1 MEKVEVIVV
10 GAGLAGLAAAYVLA
24 DAGVEVLVVERGDY
38 PGSKN
43 VTGGRLYLEPMRAYL
58 PELLDEAP
66 FERKVVKERLTTLTS
81 WSSIT
86 LELASDR
93 FKDDPA
99 HSVTLLRAT
108 FDQWLAEK
116 AGEKG
121 AFIVPGYKVDDVW
134 IQDNQVAGI
143 RSGDDVV
150 QADVV
155 VAADGVLSFIAEKAG
170 MRERHEPRNFA
181 LGVKEVI
188 ELPQEKIED
197 RFGVRDGEGVAQ
209 LFFGSV
215 TQGMMGGGFLYTNQ
229 KSISVGLVISIH
241 DLMQTQTPLRP
252 HDLMEA
258 FKVRP
263 EIEVLIAGGHPVEYS
278 AHPIPEGG
286 LHGIPELISD
296 GIVVIG
302 DAAGLCLNQGVTL
315 RGMDM
320 AMVSGVLAARAILEA
335 RRKNDFSAETL
346 AMYAQLLKESS
357 VYQDLATFQHMPE
370 ILSNPRLYDEYPEV
384 ASELLQEFLWVDAK
398 PKRKMSSTLMRTIRK
413 KLFRSYVLN
422 DLWRMRKI

>member
-1 MEKVEVIVV
+1 MEKVEVVIV

-43 VTGGRLYLEPMRAYL
+43 VTGGRLYLEPVRAYL

-66 FERKVVKERLTTLTS
+66 FDRKVVKERLTMLTS
-81 WSSIT
+81 KSSIT
-86 LELASDR
+86 VEFNSDLFR
-93 FKDDPA
+93 GNQA

-134 IQDNQVAGI
+134 VEDDQVAGI
-143 RSGDDVV
+143 RSNEDVV

-155 VAADGVLSFIAEKAG
+155 VAADGVLSFMAEKAG
-170 MRERHEPRNFA
+170 LRKRHEPRNFA
-181 LGVKEVI
+181 LGVKEII
-188 ELPQEKIED
+188 ELPEEKIQD
-197 RFGVRDGEGVAQ
+197 RFGVQAGEGMAQ
-209 LFFGSV
+209 LFFGSISES
-215 TQGMMGGGFLYTNQ
+215 MMGGGFLYTNQ
-229 KSISVGLVISIH
+229 KSLSLGLVISVH
-241 DLMQTQTPLRP
+241 DLMQKQPAVRP

-258 FKVRP
+258 FKSRP

-278 AHPIPEGG
+278 AHTIPEGG
-286 LHGIPELISD
+286 VQGIPKLVSD
-296 GIVVIG
+296 GILVVG

-320 AMVSGVLAARAILEA
+320 AMGSGVLAARAILDA
-335 RRKNDFSAETL
+335 RRKNDFSAASLVRYEQ
-346 AMYAQLLKESS
+346 MLKESS
-357 VYQDLATFQHMPE
+357 IYQDLTTFQHMPE
-370 ILSNPRLYDEYPEV
+370 ILSNPRLFNEYPEV
-384 ASELLQEFLWVDAK
+384 ASELLQEIFWVDAK
-398 PKRKMSSTLMRTIRK
+398 PKRKVSSMVLDTIRR
-413 KLFRSYVLN
+413 KLLKPDVFG
-422 DLWRMRKI
+422 DLWRMRKL

>member
-1 MEKVEVIVV
+1 MEKVEVIIV
-10 GAGLAGLAAAYVLA
+10 GAGLAGLVASYVLA

-43 VTGGRLYLEPMRAYL
+43 VTGGRLYLEPARAYL
-58 PELLDEAP
+58 PDLLDEAP
-66 FERKVVKERLTTLTS
+66 FERRVVKERLTMLTS

-86 LELASDR
+86 VELTSDR
-93 FKDDPA
+93 FKGDRA

-121 AFIVPGYKVDDVW
+121 ALVVPGYKVDDVW
-134 IQDNQVAGI
+134 IEDDRVAGI
-143 RSGDDVV
+143 RSNEDVV

-170 MRERHEPRNFA
+170 MRTRHEPHNVA
-181 LGVKEVI
+181 LGVKEII
-188 ELPQEKIED
+188 ELPEDKIQD
-197 RFGVRDGEGVAQ
+197 RFGVQPGEGAAQ
-209 LFFGSV
+209 LFFGSI
-215 TQGMMGGGFLYTNQ
+215 THGMMGGGFLYTNQ
-229 KSISVGLVISIH
+229 RSLSLGLVIGIH
-241 DLMQTQTPLRP
+241 DLMQTQPAIHP

-258 FKVRP
+258 FKNRP

-278 AHPIPEGG
+278 AHAIPEGG
-286 LHGIPELISD
+286 VQGMPELVSG
-296 GIVVIG
+296 GIILIG

-335 RRKNDFSAETL
+335 RRKRDFSAESL
-346 AMYAQLLKESS
+346 AMYMQLLRESS
-357 VYQDLATFQHMPE
+357 IYHDLTTFQHMPE
-370 ILSNPRLYDEYPEV
+370 ILSNPRLFDEYPEV
-384 ASELLQEFLWVDAK
+384 ASQLLQEILWVGAN
-398 PKRKMSSTLMRTIRK
+398 PKQKLSSTVMSSIRR
-413 KLFRSYVLN
+413 KLLRPAALS
-422 DLWRMRKI
+422 DLWHMRKV

>member
-1 MEKVEVIVV
+1 MEKVEVIIV

-43 VTGGRLYLEPMRAYL
+43 VTGGRLYLEPVRAYL
-58 PELLDEAP
+58 PDLLDGAP
-66 FERKVVKERLTTLTS
+66 FERQVVKERLTTLTS

-86 LELASDR
+86 VELTSDR
-93 FKDDPA
+93 FRGQQA

-108 FDQWLAEK
+108 FDQWLAER

-121 AFIVPGYKVDDVW
+121 ALIVPGYKVDDVW
-134 IQDNQVAGI
+134 IEEDRVAGI
-143 RSGDDVV
+143 RSDEDVV

-170 MRERHEPRNFA
+170 MRKRHEPHNVA
-181 LGVKEVI
+181 LGVKEII
-188 ELPQEKIED
+188 ELPEEKIQD
-197 RFGVRDGEGVAQ
+197 RFGVQSGEGAAQ
-209 LFFGSV
+209 LFFGSI
-215 TQGMMGGGFLYTNQ
+215 TQRMMGGGFLYTNQ
-229 KSISVGLVISIH
+229 NSLSLGLVIGIH
-241 DLMQTQTPLRP
+241 DLMQRQPPLRP

-258 FKVRP
+258 FKARP

-278 AHPIPEGG
+278 AHAIPESG
-286 LHGIPELISD
+286 LQGMPELVSD
-296 GIVVIG
+296 GIILVG

-335 RRKNDFSAETL
+335 RRKNDFSAESL
-346 AMYAQLLKESS
+346 SIYSQSLKKSS
-357 VYQDLATFQHMPE
+357 IYQDLTTFRHMPE
-370 ILSNPRLYDEYPEV
+370 ILSSPRLFDEYPEI
-384 ASELLQEFLWVDAK
+384 ASQLLQEILWVGAK
-398 PKRKMSSTLMRTIRK
+398 PKRKISSTVVGMIGGNLLK
-413 KLFRSYVLN
+413 PEVLS
-422 DLWRMRKI
+422 DFWRMRNI

>member
-1 MEKVEVIVV
+1 MEKVEVIIV

-24 DAGVEVLVVERGDY
+24 EAGVEVLVVERGDY

-43 VTGGRLYLEPMRAYL
+43 VTGGRLYLEPVRAYL
-58 PELLDEAP
+58 PDLLDEAP
-66 FERKVVKERLTTLTS
+66 FERQVVKERLTTLTS

-86 LELASDR
+86 VELTSDR
-93 FKDDPA
+93 FREQQA

-108 FDQWLAEK
+108 FDQWLAER
-116 AGEKG
+116 AGQKG
-121 AFIVPGYKVDDVW
+121 ALIVPGYKVDDVW
-134 IQDNQVAGI
+134 IEEDRVAGI
-143 RSGDDVV
+143 RSNEDVV

-170 MRERHEPRNFA
+170 MRKRHEPHNVA
-181 LGVKEVI
+181 LGVKEII
-188 ELPQEKIED
+188 ELPEEKIQD
-197 RFGVRDGEGVAQ
+197 RFGVQPGEGAAQ
-209 LFFGSV
+209 LFFGSI

-229 KSISVGLVISIH
+229 KSLSLGLVIGIY
-241 DLMQTQTPLRP
+241 DLMQRQHPLRP

-258 FKVRP
+258 FKARP

-278 AHPIPEGG
+278 AHAIPEGG
-286 LHGIPELISD
+286 LQGMPQLVSD
-296 GIVVIG
+296 GIILIG

-335 RRKNDFSAETL
+335 RQKNDFSAAGL
-346 AMYAQLLKESS
+346 ATYEQSLKKSS
-357 VYQDLATFQHMPE
+357 IYHDLTTFQHMPE
-370 ILSNPRLYDEYPEV
+370 ILSNPRLFDEYPEV
-384 ASELLQEFLWVDAK
+384 ASQLLQEILWVGAK
-398 PKRKMSSTLMRTIRK
+398 PKEKISSTVMRTVRRK
-413 KLFRSYVLN
+413 LLKSDVFS